1 MVRCAAVHYRE
12 YRRDSTTSV
21 VGGGQGADF
30 DDKSNDNPV
39 NRGIRVSD
47 ADLLAITEIGQV
59 MPRSATP
66 AAEASVVGLALLSL
80 SLTFIAIML

>member
-1 MVRCAAVHYRE
+1 
-12 YRRDSTTSV
+12 
-21 VGGGQGADF
+21 
-30 DDKSNDNPV
+30 
-39 NRGIRVSD
+39 
-47 ADLLAITEIGQV
+47 